1 MITVLS
7 FYKLQKIKKLKSLK
21 NLLFNEINALSI
33 KGLVILSPEGINGT
47 LAGSVNNINSIK
59 KIIVKNLRISKFDI
73 QNITKSK
80 FIPFLKAKI
89 KIKTEVV
96 PINEKYNFDK
106 KFKKKYLT
114 PLQWNKF
121 LELKNSKIIDARKP
135 FEYKV
140 GTFKKAINPN
150 THNFREFK
158 NYLSTV
164 KKDEQVGMFCTGGI
178 RCEKASNYLYKN
190 GFKNIYMLKGGIINY
205 FNKIKPKKSKWKGE
219 CFVFD
224 NRVTIKKNTTPGTY
238 GICNGCRMPI
248 SAKEMKSAK
257 YKIGLSCPKCYDYL
271 TDDQIKRFTVRHKQI
286 LNSKI
291 EFKFRKKNKNEHTC

>member
-7 FYKLQKIKKLKSLK
+7 FYRLQKIKKLKSLK
-21 NLLFNEINALSI
+21 NLLFKEINSLAI
-33 KGLVILSPEGINGT
+33 KGLIILAQEGINGT
-47 LAGSVNNINSIK
+47 LAGKAKNINIIK
-59 KIIVKNLRISKFDI
+59 KIILKNLHISKFDI
-73 QNITKSK
+73 LNKTKSK

-96 PINEKYNFDK
+96 PINEKYNFNR
-106 KFKKKYLT
+106 KFKKNYLT
-114 PLQWNKF
+114 PIQWNKF

-135 FEYKV
+135 FEYEV

-150 THNFREFK
+150 TYNFREFK
-158 NYLSTV
+158 NYLSTINR
-164 KKDEQVGMFCTGGI
+164 DEQVGMFCTGGI

-224 NRVTIKKNTTPGTY
+224 NRVTIKKDATPGTY

-248 SAKEMKSAK
+248 SSKEMKSSK
-257 YKIGLSCPKCYDYL
+257 YKIGLSCPKCYENLSDE
-271 TDDQIKRFTVRHKQI
+271 QIKRFTMRHKQI

-291 EFKFRKKNKNEHTC
+291 KFKFREKK